1 MFKDRKEA
9 GKLLA
14 AKLKKYKHYHCVVL
28 GVPRGGVPVA
38 YEVAK
43 ELGVPLEIIL
53 TRKLTHPVNKEFAIG
68 AATLHN
74 YIIENNGQIPEEY
87 VTKEVK
93 RVQDR
98 LQQTHLKLEDHKE
111 PENLENKVV
120 IVVDDG
126 MATGSTMLA
135 AAQLIRKSNPKK
147 IIIGVPVAPASAI
160 EKLEKETDEVIA
172 LKVPDS
178 FSGVGEFYES
188 FEQVS
193 DEKVIR
199 YLKM

>member
-14 AKLKKYKHYHCVVL
+14 TTLKKYKDYHCVVL

-53 TRKLTHPVNKEFAIG
+53 THKLTHPVNKEYAIG
-68 AATLHN
+68 AASLHN
-74 YIIENNGQIPEEY
+74 YIIENDGQIPEEY

-93 RVQDR
+93 RVQNR
-98 LQQTHLKLEDHKE
+98 LQQLHLKLEDHKE

-147 IIIGVPVAPASAI
+147 IIIGVPVAPVSAI
-160 EKLEKETDEVIA
+160 EKLDKETDEVIA
-172 LKVPDS
+172 LKVPEH
-178 FSGVGEFYES
+178 FSGVGAFYES

-193 DEKVIR
+193 DEAVIK

>member
-1 MFKDRKEA
+1 
-9 GKLLA
+9 
-14 AKLKKYKHYHCVVL
+14 
-28 GVPRGGVPVA
+28 
-38 YEVAK
+38 
-43 ELGVPLEIIL
+43 
-53 TRKLTHPVNKEFAIG
+53 
-68 AATLHN
+68 
-74 YIIENNGQIPEEY
+74 
-87 VTKEVK
+87 
-93 RVQDR
+93 
-98 LQQTHLKLEDHKE
+98 
-111 PENLENKVV
+111 
-120 IVVDDG
+120 
-126 MATGSTMLA
+126 MLA